1 MCRRSVRW
9 SKLCGATAC
18 EARWRPRRALPGNV
32 AVTLKTP
39 HYLYSTNAVTSQLR
53 PCPDGR
59 NRRRTSCFMSH
70 DVPEI
75 GNEVSAHAA
84 SEPRIPLQHHGP
96 TSAALVIETNQP
108 LQPNPQNHKH
118 QDGRVENTG

>member
-39 HYLYSTNAVTSQLR
+39 HYLYSTNAVTRQLR

-59 NRRRTSCFMSH
+59 NRRRTSCFMSLE
-70 DVPEI
+70 VPEI
-75 GNEVSAHAA
+75 GKEVSAQAA
-84 SEPRIPLQHHGP
+84 SEPRIHLQHHGP
-96 TSAALVIETNQP
+96 ASADIVIETTQP
-108 LQPNPQNHKH
+108 TETARQKHKSAEH
-118 QDGRVENTG
+118 REGKK